1 MTTTTGTPTARL
13 TLRDKVALDL
23 YLARFSWSMQDY
35 PAQEE
40 RAIRRELRA
49 QVLAAASDVGMPRAL
64 ADLGHP
70 YALADGYKE
79 TRDRRLPRWATGAVA
94 AGVAVGM
101 LLYLTMAYSFG
112 VLDTLTALGGGTV
125 TLDVL
130 GTPST
135 FEASDG
141 GMSMSTGL
149 GWRGLALY
157 VAVGLVA
164 FLLGSRAWR
173 AFRR

>member
-1 MTTTTGTPTARL
+1 
-13 TLRDKVALDL
+13 
-23 YLARFSWSMQDY
+23 
-35 PAQEE
+35 
-40 RAIRRELRA
+40 
-49 QVLAAASDVGMPRAL
+49 
-64 ADLGHP
+64 
-70 YALADGYKE
+70 
-79 TRDRRLPRWATGAVA
+79 
-94 AGVAVGM
+94 M